1 MADFLRRR
9 FAWPRLTARSWPA
22 GRIPLRGS
30 LTAACT
36 RDMPLPAH
44 RSPYRSDD
52 PIDGAS
58 TVAVRPYVGAC

>member
-1 MADFLRRR
+1 M
-9 FAWPRLTARSWPA
+9 PRQALATTYTSSYP
-22 GRIPLRGS
+22 
-30 LTAACT
+30 
-36 RDMPLPAH
+36 PLPVL